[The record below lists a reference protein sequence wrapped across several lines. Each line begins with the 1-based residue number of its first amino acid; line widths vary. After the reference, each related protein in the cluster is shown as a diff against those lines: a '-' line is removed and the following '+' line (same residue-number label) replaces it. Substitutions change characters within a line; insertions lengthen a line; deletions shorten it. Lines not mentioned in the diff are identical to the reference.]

1 MPNEDETRKHFEQMA
16 SRRRPGLLSEFV
28 QFLRYNR
35 KWWLAPIPAVL
46 LLVGLLVVLGGTGLA
61 PWIYALF

>member
-1 MPNEDETRKHFEQMA
+1 MPKEDETRKQFEQMA
-16 SRRRPGLLSEFV
+16 SRRRANLLSEFV

-35 KWWLAPIPAVL
+35 KWWLAPILAVL
-46 LLVGLLVVLGGTGLA
+46 LLVGLLVVLGGTGLG